1 MGVTITR
8 RSLLSG
14 TATALGAAAA
24 AERLGHAD
32 AALQPAQSPSVGAQ
46 VIHLSIPFGP
56 KGLIGTSKESQAYG
70 EQMLRA
76 AIVPPLSEVAIYA
89 HGWLTDTSDLML
101 IYDTLTQG
109 FEAELRAL
117 ARRQAGAAVAAPV
130 APSLALPATSLVIM
144 THWPS
149 RQSELGGPIEIADLL
164 SFANME
170 ARANLVG
177 GTGMARLIGLI
188 WERLLAD
195 PDLAGTRLLLA
206 GHSLGG
212 RVLASALHALP
223 AQVPETFAALQTRN
237 RINLVMLQPAMPAD
251 ALEPTELRH
260 AHPFGQLTHYQNLRI
275 LTTVSQWDTPLVR
288 FYPAQELQ
296 QPADPLY
303 GTALTGTRQAVPALG
318 GSGPSNA
325 TWQAFNGALPR
336 RVVAVGPG
344 FQYTD
349 VLDYREQRLV
359 VADLSP
365 LHAAHN
371 HEDMARPTGEL
382 PPFGRPDRR
391 SMAWAG
397 YHTDIYSKEIY
408 QLVIGFAWAQHR
420 L

>member
-1 MGVTITR
+1 MTITR

-14 TATALGAAAA
+14 TAAALGTAAAGV
-24 AERLGHAD
+24 RPGRAD
-32 AALQPAQSPSVGAQ
+32 AALQPVQSLTLGAQ
-46 VIHLSIPFGP
+46 VTHLSIPFGP
-56 KGLIGTSKESQAYG
+56 NGLLGTSKESQAYI
-70 EQMLRA
+70 EQLIGA
-76 AIVPPLSEVAIYA
+76 AVVPPLSEVVIYA
-89 HGWLTDTSDLML
+89 HGWLTDTNDLML

-109 FEAELRAL
+109 FEAEMRTL
-117 ARRQAGAAVAAPV
+117 ARGQAGAAAGAPT
-130 APSLALPATSLVIM
+130 APPLVVPATSLVIM

-149 RQSELGGPIEIADLL
+149 RQREFGGPIDIADLL
-164 SFANME
+164 SFAPME

-177 GTGMARLIGLI
+177 KTGMARLIGLV

-195 PDLAGTRLLLA
+195 PHLAGTRLLLA
-206 GHSLGG
+206 GHSLGA
-212 RVLASALHALP
+212 RVLAGALHTLP

-237 RINLVMLQPAMPAD
+237 RINLIMLQPAMPAD
-251 ALEPTELRH
+251 ALEPTELTQ

-275 LTTVSQWDTPLVR
+275 LTTVSRWDTPLVR
-288 FYPAQELQ
+288 FYPAQEAQ

-303 GTALTGTRQAVPALG
+303 ATAGAGTRQAVPALG
-318 GSGPSNA
+318 GVGPTNA

-344 FQYTD
+344 FQCSD
-349 VLDYREQRLV
+349 VLEFAEHRLV

-371 HEDMARPTGEL
+371 QEDLARPAGQL

-391 SMAWAG
+391 SMAWSG

-408 QLVIGFAWAQHR
+408 RLMMGFAWAQHR
-420 L
+420 V

>member
-1 MGVTITR
+1 MDVTITR

-24 AERLGHAD
+24 GVRPGRAD
-32 AALQPAQSPSVGAQ
+32 AALQPVQSQPLGAQ

-56 KGLIGTSKESQAYG
+56 NGLMGTSKESQAYI
-70 EQMLRA
+70 EQVIRA
-76 AIVPPLSEVAIYA
+76 AVVPPLSEIAIYA
-89 HGWLTDTSDLML
+89 HGWLTDTNDLML
-101 IYDTLTQG
+101 IYNTLTQA
-109 FEAELRAL
+109 FEAELRTL
-117 ARRQAGAAVAAPV
+117 ARRQAGAAAGAPTV
-130 APSLALPATSLVIM
+130 PPLALPATSLVIM

-149 RQSELGGPIEIADLL
+149 RQREFGGPIDIVDVL
-164 SFANME
+164 SFAQME

-177 GTGMARLIGLI
+177 RTGMARLIGLV

-206 GHSLGG
+206 GHSFGG
-212 RVLASALHALP
+212 RVFASALHTLP
-223 AQVPETFAALQTRN
+223 AQLPGTFAALQTRN
-237 RINLVMLQPAMPAD
+237 RINLIMLQPAMPAD
-251 ALEPTELRH
+251 ALEPTNLTQ
-260 AHPFGQLTHYQNLRI
+260 AHPFGQLTNYQNLRI
-275 LTTVSQWDTPLVR
+275 LTTVSRWDTPLVR
-288 FYPAQELQ
+288 FYPAQEAQ

-303 GTALTGTRQAVPALG
+303 ATAGTGTRQAVPALG

-349 VLDYREQRLV
+349 VLEYAEQRLV

-371 HEDMARPTGEL
+371 QEDMTRPTDEL

-391 SMAWAG
+391 SMAWSG

-408 QLVIGFAWAQHR
+408 QLMMGFAWAQHR
-420 L
+420 V